1 MKFKT
6 HFTFEE
12 NETGRLRAWRPTAF
26 SLMREGSRAVLDFCA
41 ALFDAQWR
49 AFHDVQAL
57 GFSSQP
63 RLPERRRF
71 SLPHRPSIWRSKPM
85 TAKASRACES
95 DLWERRLRVRQRW
108 SASGGTLG
116 TRGQWPSPCTRF
128 FPIAM
133 SLRSTTAAMRRA
145 AAGQAQTQ
153 CYRIRL

>member
-1 MKFKT
+1 MHSIRT
-6 HFTFEE
+6 ETMWVVHF
-12 NETGRLRAWRPTAF
+12 
-26 SLMREGSRAVLDFCA
+26 
-41 ALFDAQWR
+41 
-49 AFHDVQAL
+49 AL
-57 GFSSQP
+57 GLTALYAAVITAMYFAQTWLLFQP

-71 SLPHRPSIWRSKPM
+71 SLPHRPSIWGSRPM

-145 AAGQAQTQ
+145 AAGQAQAQ